1 MSIFSHDTYDDA
13 LHLQLTRV
21 ETEWLHGGVGGL
33 EPDSAILSIQFLE
46 GDIGSTE
53 KRHDGLAVLR
63 RLPIFDDDE
72 VTVADL
78 LVDHG
83 VSPDAQHIRIPA
95 ADEILRHGDCLR
107 GGNSFN
113 R

>member
-1 MSIFSHDTYDDA
+1 MVKLICLDSVISIFSHDTDDDA
-13 LHLQLTRV
+13 LHLQLIWV
-21 ETEWLHGGVGGL
+21 DEEWLHGGVGGL

-46 GDIGSTE
+46 SDIGSTE
-53 KRHDGLAVLR
+53 KRHDGLAVLC

-83 VSPDAQHIRIPA
+83 VSADAQ
-95 ADEILRHGDCLR
+95 
-107 GGNSFN
+107 
-113 R
+113 